1 MPHEPLIIL
10 MEAERSPVETND
22 TNTSLT
28 MKNLFL
34 KTKTLNLKLPFGFEA
49 FEARE
54 SKVAFRL
61 RVGNKND
68 LLPIAALS

>member
-49 FEARE
+49 P
-54 SKVAFRL
+54 
-61 RVGNKND
+61 VGNKND